1 MQIFRPMIAWLI
13 GIAALVL
20 VIIAAL
26 GQFADFFILNS
37 DEISFYVWACVGLVL
52 IYALRAVIS
61 WLLGIAIVLL
71 MADIIVL
78 NVDAVS
84 FKLFPEGEWMI
95 SLGLIILGAF
105 CIGLLLGGL
114 ILYPRLFASQFREG
128 ILSHELA
135 QIEAQQNKN
144 ETQSPW
150 APKDKNND

>member
-20 VIIAAL
+20 VILGAL
-26 GQFADFFILNS
+26 AYFADIVILNS

-71 MADIIVL
+71 MINIIIS

-95 SLGLIILGAF
+95 SLGLIILGVF

-114 ILYPRLFASQFREG
+114 ILYPRLIASQFREG

-135 QIEAQQNKN
+135 QLEAQQNKN
-144 ETQSPW
+144 ETQNPW
-150 APKDKNND
+150 APKDTYND